1 MSRHATGGA
10 QKQKQPRRNAAEQ
23 ERTAAERAKKIEQ
36 EKTAAAER
44 TRLEEQEKARLAAEK
59 AKQAE
64 QEKVASEKEAE
75 RKEQL
80 AALPPPTEK
89 SEPSEIDLP
98 RALQSE
104 LRRVGCNTSA
114 VDGAWNEDS
123 QKALD
128 LFNRH
133 AGLKLDFRV
142 ASVDALDAVKG
153 KSGRICPVACDAG
166 FRADGERCISI
177 VCKSGFR
184 LNDDNECE
192 KNPDKKPIAKS
203 KEPKRKPADRAKA
216 DAASAKPQAS
226 RQIYCDGQGCRAA
239 PKGAES
245 KNQTSLKGI
254 RRTNN
259 GVQLSV

>member
-23 ERTAAERAKKIEQ
+23 ERIAAERAKKIAQ

-44 TRLEEQEKARLAAEK
+44 ARLEEQEKARLAAEK

-80 AALPPPTEK
+80 AALPPPAEK

-104 LRRVGCNTSA
+104 LRRV
-114 VDGAWNEDS
+114 
-123 QKALD
+123 
-128 LFNRH
+128 FNRH

-184 LNDDNECE
+184 INDDNECE

-226 RQIYCDGQGCRAA
+226 GQIYCNGQGCRAA
-239 PKGAES
+239 PKGCRVEKSNVPQRDPAD
-245 KNQTSLKGI
+245 
-254 RRTNN
+254 
-259 GVQLSV
+259 